1 MISKKALTAL
11 FTEANRCSCEEPKY
25 TTHDLWEMAKLI
37 QKDLEILELLKELP
51 FEIYQNGGGDNWN
64 WFIDTKQSFKISE
77 ETARKLKRWLKN
89 GN

>member
-1 MISKKALTAL
+1 MKSKQALDTV
-11 FTEANRCSCEEPKY
+11 F
-25 TTHDLWEMAKLI
+25 DLLCKRKHKSEDNLWLKLYETI
-37 QKDLEILELLKELP
+37 KEDLEILELLKELP

-89 GN
+89 EH